1 MRKAQLAYYIFFAF
15 IVLSSNYFSVS
26 AQEYFKIQDNYAHY
40 MNHPKAK
47 GVDFKIRV
55 PEGWTVKEGNRPNV
69 VSKITLG
76 DNMFMV
82 LIHENLTF
90 ISRNQAKEL
99 YDSGE
104 CEEMI
109 IEEYR
114 DRYLNSAIVSAT
126 NEIIDSYPA
135 RYIVC
140 SYSYQFPW
148 QSNPVKYINRVW
160 YIYYEDLV
168 ISLQSSSPESY
179 DIYTFP
185 QYYSMAHSVV
195 FFEHYQ

>member
-1 MRKAQLAYYIFFAF
+1 MRKAQLAYHIFFAF
-15 IVLSSNYFSVS
+15 IVLSSNSFSVS

-40 MNHPKAK
+40 INHPKAK

-55 PEGWTVKEGNRPNV
+55 PEGWTVKEGNRPNI

-99 YDSGE
+99 YESRE

-109 IEEYR
+109 LEEYR
-114 DRYLNSAIVSAT
+114 DRYLNPTIVSAT

-148 QSNPVKYINRVW
+148 QSKPVKYINRVW